1 MSLYSYNMTVE
12 NLNLRGEIMFDNL
25 SEIVKKGDNGDIS
38 AMMEFVKDNE
48 IRLASKSEY
57 DIKKK
62 KTWLSSE
69 TR

>member
-1 MSLYSYNMTVE
+1 
-12 NLNLRGEIMFDNL
+12 MFDNL